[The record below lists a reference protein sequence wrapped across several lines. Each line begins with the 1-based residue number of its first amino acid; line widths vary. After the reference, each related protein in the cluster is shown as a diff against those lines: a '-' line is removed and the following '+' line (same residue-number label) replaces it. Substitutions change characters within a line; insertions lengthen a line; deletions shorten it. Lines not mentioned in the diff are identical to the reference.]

1 MTISS
6 VAVIG
11 SGTMGRGIAQSA
23 ALSGKQVT
31 LYDLTDDLL
40 HRAAKAIAEDIA

>member
-1 MTISS
+1 MRIDS

-23 ALSGKQVT
+23 ALAGHAVV
-31 LYDLTDDLL
+31 LFDLTDELL
-40 HRAAKAIAEDIA
+40 GIAIQSIERGD